1 MKLWNWRGRS
11 QLPGGNSLREQAV
24 SLVIIPGNLNTHV
37 PGSLDRE
44 AIRNTAPSP
53 PVTADMIDRLDHD
66 DQVDT

>member
-1 MKLWNWRGRS
+1 
-11 QLPGGNSLREQAV
+11 LREQAV